1 MTKKKA
7 KPQRRTQHR
16 AQASQDVQALE
27 ALLAIERM
35 ENEADYRI
43 RGRRL
48 EPLTDAALKQ
58 RWIKCLRRV
67 LNADRLR
74 RTEMDNISAELSL
87 RGVSNVKLPPDLLA
101 MVTADVRKLIRRER
115 EVSGQEFN

>member
-1 MTKKKA
+1 MTTKNA
-7 KPQRRTQHR
+7 KPKRHAPHR
-16 AQASQDVQALE
+16 VRANRDIQAIE

-35 ENEADYRI
+35 ENESDYRT

-74 RTEMDNISAELSL
+74 RTEMDDISAELSL
-87 RGVSNVKLPPDLLA
+87 RGISNVKLPPDVLEL
-101 MVTADVRKLIRRER
+101 VTADVRKLIRRER